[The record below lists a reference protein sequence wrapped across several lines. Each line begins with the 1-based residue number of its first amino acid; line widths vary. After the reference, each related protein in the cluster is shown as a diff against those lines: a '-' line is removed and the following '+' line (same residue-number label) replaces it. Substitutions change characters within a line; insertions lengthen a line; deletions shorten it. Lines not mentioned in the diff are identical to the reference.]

1 MRRGKT
7 RTLDVTMRRR
17 AAFRSMALLA
27 LGSFAP
33 FSAQAQKPRKVF
45 RVGVVSGSAS
55 SIFPLVAYALRTNL
69 ALLGYVPDNDVL
81 IEARYAEANAQL
93 PGLVDEVFAKGIDVL
108 VADGAP
114 AVASALARKSSV
126 PIVGLWI
133 TGAADA
139 PRVAPDAGLTGL
151 MWPRFN
157 TGRLEIL
164 RSLLPH
170 AARVAA
176 VRNATAPDEWAD
188 VEQAMRSAGV
198 EALALDLRERDDA
211 QTVRDGVKASGADA
225 VLIPDATP
233 RAVVAK
239 LQSLFPGSPIIFP
252 QGYYARP
259 PFVALAAFGVDGTR
273 ANERVA
279 AAVVR
284 VLKGAK
290 PAAMPVELFDRPQL
304 TINRRLAKEMG
315 LTIPVSLLKRADQVV
330 E

>member
-1 MRRGKT
+1 
-7 RTLDVTMRRR
+7 MRRR
-17 AAFRSMALLA
+17 AAFRSMVLLA
-27 LGSFAP
+27 LGSLPP
-33 FSAQAQKPRKVF
+33 FRAQGQKPRKVF
-45 RVGVVSGSAS
+45 RVGVVTGSAS

-69 ALLGYVPDNDVL
+69 GLRGYVPDNDVL
-81 IEARYAEANAQL
+81 IEARYAETNPQL
-93 PGLVDEVFAKGIDVL
+93 PGLVDEVVAKGIDVL

-114 AVASALARKSSV
+114 AVASAMARRSSV

-133 TGAADA
+133 AGAADA
-139 PRVAPDAGLTGL
+139 PGVAPDAGLTGL

-157 TGRLEIL
+157 RGRLEVL
-164 RSLLPH
+164 RSLVPH
-170 AARVAA
+170 AARVAS

-188 VEQAMRSAGV
+188 VEQAMLSAGV
-198 EALALDLRERDDA
+198 EALALDLRETDDA
-211 QTVRDGVKASGADA
+211 PTVRDAVKASGADA

-239 LQSLFPGSPIIFP
+239 LQSSALGLPMIFP
-252 QGYYARP
+252 QGYYVRP

-279 AAVVR
+279 AVVVR

-290 PAAMPVELFDRPQL
+290 PAAIPVELFERPQL

-315 LTIPVSLLKRADQVV
+315 LTIPASLLKRADQVV